1 MTSKT
6 VYSSILASLV
16 SIVLL
21 SYGLSTWVPFT
32 NTLSLLG
39 SILIIAGCVA
49 YAKYTGVLSKKEEKP
64 SSDMDD
70 IANMIS
76 EMDEVI
82 SEYENMLS
90 EQLVKLP
97 CNCGQTLFEGILI
110 PNAENMC
117 KCPSCKET
125 YKVMVSYDSILV
137 TEPLEPATIYENLTK
152 AASTDINKTLE

>member
-39 SILIIAGCVA
+39 SILIIAGCVV